1 MKENKLISFILND
14 IKELEIITKG
24 MLEMDE
30 IPSVMHLLAVTKTQN
45 LLEQFNLLKELDENS
60 VFAKVADSECVAN
73 KPIAKEVVVPVAD
86 EKSVEEDDE
95 FVDDEFEDDDEFDEF
110 EDDESDY
117 LVIGSESEVCDA
129 PVAEEPKPVEPRKVE
144 EPKLEPA
151 PEVAS
156 EPAKVAEPEKKVVE
170 SVPDVNVGTVIAEDK
185 LEAQKCVSEVSKV
198 KSKPQV
204 RTTGSR
210 KAEGRFVNSLKKAIT
225 INDRIRYTRELF
237 GGDMELMNK
246 VIVHLDGLSSLKEAT
261 DYIESIFDWDE
272 LDEAVIEFYDL
283 LEMRFS

>member
-60 VFAKVADSECVAN
+60 VFAKVVDTECVAN
-73 KPIAKEVVVPVAD
+73 NPIAKEVVVPVAD

-110 EDDESDY
+110 DDDESDY
-117 LVIGSESEVCDA
+117 LVIGSESDVCDA

>member
-45 LLEQFNLLKELDENS
+45 LLDQFNLLKELDENS
-60 VFAKVADSECVAN
+60 VFAKVVDSECVAN
-73 KPIAKEVVVPVAD
+73 KPVAKEVVVPVAD

-117 LVIGSESEVCDA
+117 LVIGSESDICDA
-129 PVAEEPKPVEPRKVE
+129 PVVE
-144 EPKLEPA
+144 EPKFEPA

-170 SVPDVNVGTVIAEDK
+170 SVPDVNVGTVIAENK
-185 LEAQKCVSEVSKV
+185 LEAQKSVSEVSKV

-204 RTTGSR
+204 RTAGSR

-246 VIVHLDGLSSLKEAT
+246 VIAHLDQLSSLKEAT

>member
-45 LLEQFNLLKELDENS
+45 LLDQFNLLKELDENS
-60 VFAKVADSECVAN
+60 VFAKVVDSECVAN
-73 KPIAKEVVVPVAD
+73 KPVAKEVVVPVAD
-86 EKSVEEDDE
+86 EKSVEDDDE

-110 EDDESDY
+110 DDDESDY
-117 LVIGSESEVCDA
+117 LVIGSESDICDA
-129 PVAEEPKPVEPRKVE
+129 PAVEGPKPVEPGKVE
-144 EPKLEPA
+144 EPKPEPA
-151 PEVAS
+151 PDVAS
-156 EPAKVAEPEKKVVE
+156 ESAKVAEPEKKVVE
-170 SVPDVNVGTVIAEDK
+170 SVPDVNVGTVIAENK
-185 LEAQKCVSEVSKV
+185 LEAQKSVSEVSKV

-246 VIVHLDGLSSLKEAT
+246 VIAHLDQLSSLKEAT

>member
-45 LLEQFNLLKELDENS
+45 LLDQFNLLKELDENS
-60 VFAKVADSECVAN
+60 VFAKVVDSECVAN
-73 KPIAKEVVVPVAD
+73 KPVAKEVVVPVAD
-86 EKSVEEDDE
+86 EKSVEDDDE

-110 EDDESDY
+110 DDDESDY
-117 LVIGSESEVCDA
+117 LVIGSESDICDA
-129 PVAEEPKPVEPRKVE
+129 PVVEEPKP
-144 EPKLEPA
+144 EPA
-151 PEVAS
+151 PEVAN

-170 SVPDVNVGTVIAEDK
+170 SVPDVNVGTVIAENK
-185 LEAQKCVSEVSKV
+185 LEAQKSVSEVSKV

-246 VIVHLDGLSSLKEAT
+246 VIAHLDQLSSLKEAT

>member
-60 VFAKVADSECVAN
+60 VFAKVVDFECVAN

-86 EKSVEEDDE
+86 EKSVEDDDE

-110 EDDESDY
+110 DDDESDY
-117 LVIGSESEVCDA
+117 LVIGSESDICDA
-129 PVAEEPKPVEPRKVE
+129 SVVEEPKPVEPRKVE
-144 EPKLEPA
+144 EPKPEPA
-151 PEVAS
+151 PEVAN

-170 SVPDVNVGTVIAEDK
+170 SVPDVNVGTVIAENK
-185 LEAQKCVSEVSKV
+185 LEAQKSVSEVSKV

-246 VIVHLDGLSSLKEAT
+246 VIAHLDQLSSLKEAT

>member
-1 MKENKLISFILND
+1 
-14 IKELEIITKG
+14 
-24 MLEMDE
+24 
-30 IPSVMHLLAVTKTQN
+30 
-45 LLEQFNLLKELDENS
+45 
-60 VFAKVADSECVAN
+60 
-73 KPIAKEVVVPVAD
+73 VPVAD

-110 EDDESDY
+110 DDDESDY
-117 LVIGSESEVCDA
+117 LVIGSESDICDA
-129 PVAEEPKPVEPRKVE
+129 PVVEEPKPVEPSKVE

-156 EPAKVAEPEKKVVE
+156 EPAKVAEPEKKVVD

-185 LEAQKCVSEVSKV
+185 LEVQKCVSEVSKV

>member
-45 LLEQFNLLKELDENS
+45 LLDQFNLLKELDENS
-60 VFAKVADSECVAN
+60 VFAKVVDSECVAN
-73 KPIAKEVVVPVAD
+73 KPVAKEVVVPVAD
-86 EKSVEEDDE
+86 EKSVEDDDE

-110 EDDESDY
+110 DDDESDY
-117 LVIGSESEVCDA
+117 LVIGSESDICDA
-129 PVAEEPKPVEPRKVE
+129 PVVE

-151 PEVAS
+151 PDVAN
-156 EPAKVAEPEKKVVE
+156 EPVKATVPEKKVVE
-170 SVPDVNVGTVIAEDK
+170 SVPEVNVGTVIAENK
-185 LEAQKCVSEVSKV
+185 LEAQKSVSEVSKV

-204 RTTGSR
+204 RTAGSR

-246 VIVHLDGLSSLKEAT
+246 VIAHLDQLSSLKEAT

>member
-45 LLEQFNLLKELDENS
+45 LLDQFNLLKELDENS
-60 VFAKVADSECVAN
+60 VFAKVVDTECVTN
-73 KPIAKEVVVPVAD
+73 KPVAKEVVVPVVD

-185 LEAQKCVSEVSKV
+185 LEAQKSVSEVSKV

>member
-60 VFAKVADSECVAN
+60 VFAKVVDTECVAN

-86 EKSVEEDDE
+86 EKSVEDDDE

-117 LVIGSESEVCDA
+117 LVIGSESDICDA
-129 PVAEEPKPVEPRKVE
+129 PVVEEPKPVEPGKVE
-144 EPKLEPA
+144 EPKPA
-151 PEVAS
+151 PEVAN

-170 SVPDVNVGTVIAEDK
+170 SVPDVNVGTVIAENK
-185 LEAQKCVSEVSKV
+185 LEAQKSVSEVSKV

>member
-45 LLEQFNLLKELDENS
+45 LLDQFNLLKELDENS
-60 VFAKVADSECVAN
+60 VFAKVVDSECVAN
-73 KPIAKEVVVPVAD
+73 KPVAKEVVEPVAD

-110 EDDESDY
+110 DDDESDY
-117 LVIGSESEVCDA
+117 LVIGSESDICDA
-129 PVAEEPKPVEPRKVE
+129 PVVEEPKPVEPGKVE
-144 EPKLEPA
+144 EPKPGPA
-151 PEVAS
+151 TEVANES
-156 EPAKVAEPEKKVVE
+156 AKATVPETKVVE
-170 SVPDVNVGTVIAEDK
+170 SVPDVNVGTVIAENK
-185 LEAQKCVSEVSKV
+185 LEAQKSVSEVSKV

-246 VIVHLDGLSSLKEAT
+246 VIAHLDQLSSLKEAT

>member
-45 LLEQFNLLKELDENS
+45 LLDQFNLLKELDENS
-60 VFAKVADSECVAN
+60 VFAKVVDSECVAN
-73 KPIAKEVVVPVAD
+73 KPVAKEVVVPVAD
-86 EKSVEEDDE
+86 EKSVEDDDE

-110 EDDESDY
+110 DDDESDY
-117 LVIGSESEVCDA
+117 LVIGSESDICDA
-129 PVAEEPKPVEPRKVE
+129 PVVEEPKPVEPGKVE
-144 EPKLEPA
+144 EPKPEPA
-151 PEVAS
+151 TDVAKEPVKATVPET
-156 EPAKVAEPEKKVVE
+156 KVVE
-170 SVPDVNVGTVIAEDK
+170 SVPEVNVGTVIAENK
-185 LEAQKCVSEVSKV
+185 LEAQKSVSEVSKV

-246 VIVHLDGLSSLKEAT
+246 VIAHLDQLSSLKEAT

>member
-45 LLEQFNLLKELDENS
+45 LLDQFNLLKELDENS
-60 VFAKVADSECVAN
+60 VFAKVVDTECVAS

-86 EKSVEEDDE
+86 EKSVEDDDE

-110 EDDESDY
+110 DDDESDY
-117 LVIGSESEVCDA
+117 LVIGSESDICDA
-129 PVAEEPKPVEPRKVE
+129 LVVEEPKP
-144 EPKLEPA
+144 EPA
-151 PEVAS
+151 TEVAN

-170 SVPDVNVGTVIAEDK
+170 SVPEVNVGTVIAENK
-185 LEAQKCVSEVSKV
+185 LEAQKSVSEVSKV

-246 VIVHLDGLSSLKEAT
+246 VIAHLDQLSSLKEAT

>member
-60 VFAKVADSECVAN
+60 VFAKVVDSECVAN
-73 KPIAKEVVVPVAD
+73 KPVAKEVVVPVAD
-86 EKSVEEDDE
+86 EKSVEDDDE

-110 EDDESDY
+110 DDDESDY
-117 LVIGSESEVCDA
+117 LVIGSESDICDA
-129 PVAEEPKPVEPRKVE
+129 SVVEEPKPVEPSKVE
-144 EPKLEPA
+144 EPKPEPA
-151 PEVAS
+151 PEVAN

-170 SVPDVNVGTVIAEDK
+170 SVPEVNVGTVIAENK
-185 LEAQKCVSEVSKV
+185 LEAQKSVSEVSKV

-246 VIVHLDGLSSLKEAT
+246 VIAHLDQLSSLKEAT

>member
-1 MKENKLISFILND
+1 MKAINKVVGQKSTVIEN
-14 IKELEIITKG
+14 LETI
-24 MLEMDE
+24 
-30 IPSVMHLLAVTKTQN
+30 
-45 LLEQFNLLKELDENS
+45 LEQTVICADEELAELDEKIKAVQLELVDRATS
-60 VFAKVADSECVAN
+60 SEGYEDLARESDRLN
-73 KPIAKEVVVPVAD
+73 E
-86 EKSVEEDDE
+86 EKQKILITLAEDKGRQEKKAELIDFLHE
-95 FVDDEFEDDDEFDEF
+95 QTTEFDEF
-110 EDDESDY
+110 DDDESDY

-129 PVAEEPKPVEPRKVE
+129 LVAEEPKPVEPSKVE

>member
-45 LLEQFNLLKELDENS
+45 LLDQFNLLKELDENS
-60 VFAKVADSECVAN
+60 VFAKVVDSECVAN
-73 KPIAKEVVVPVAD
+73 KPVAKEVVVPVAD
-86 EKSVEEDDE
+86 EKSVEDDDE

-110 EDDESDY
+110 DDDESDY
-117 LVIGSESEVCDA
+117 LVIGSESDICDA
-129 PVAEEPKPVEPRKVE
+129 PVEEEPKPMEPRKVE

-151 PEVAS
+151 PDVANES
-156 EPAKVAEPEKKVVE
+156 AKVAEPEKKVVE
-170 SVPDVNVGTVIAEDK
+170 SVPEVNVGAVIAENK
-185 LEAQKCVSEVSKV
+185 LEAQKSVSEVSKV

-246 VIVHLDGLSSLKEAT
+246 VIAHLDQLSSLKEAT

>member
-1 MKENKLISFILND
+1 
-14 IKELEIITKG
+14 
-24 MLEMDE
+24 
-30 IPSVMHLLAVTKTQN
+30 
-45 LLEQFNLLKELDENS
+45 
-60 VFAKVADSECVAN
+60 
-73 KPIAKEVVVPVAD
+73 
-86 EKSVEEDDE
+86 
-95 FVDDEFEDDDEFDEF
+95 
-110 EDDESDY
+110 
-117 LVIGSESEVCDA
+117 
-129 PVAEEPKPVEPRKVE
+129 
-144 EPKLEPA
+144 
-151 PEVAS
+151 
-156 EPAKVAEPEKKVVE
+156 
-170 SVPDVNVGTVIAEDK
+170 
-185 LEAQKCVSEVSKV
+185 
-198 KSKPQV
+198 V

>member
-60 VFAKVADSECVAN
+60 VFAKVVDAECVAN

-110 EDDESDY
+110 DDDESDY
-117 LVIGSESEVCDA
+117 LVIGSESDICDA
-129 PVAEEPKPVEPRKVE
+129 PVVEEPKPVEPSKVE
-144 EPKLEPA
+144 ESKPEPA

>member
-45 LLEQFNLLKELDENS
+45 LLDQFNLLKELDENS
-60 VFAKVADSECVAN
+60 VFAKVVDTECVAN
-73 KPIAKEVVVPVAD
+73 KPVAKEVVVPVAD
-86 EKSVEEDDE
+86 EKSVEDDDE

-110 EDDESDY
+110 DDDESDY
-117 LVIGSESEVCDA
+117 LVIGSESDICDA
-129 PVAEEPKPVEPRKVE
+129 PVAEEPEPVEPRKVE

-170 SVPDVNVGTVIAEDK
+170 SVPEVNVGTVIAENK
-185 LEAQKCVSEVSKV
+185 LEAQKSVSEVSKV

-246 VIVHLDGLSSLKEAT
+246 VIAHLDQLSSLKEAT

>member
-60 VFAKVADSECVAN
+60 VFAKVVDSECVAN
-73 KPIAKEVVVPVAD
+73 KPVAKEVVVPVAD

-110 EDDESDY
+110 DDDESDY
-117 LVIGSESEVCDA
+117 LVIGSESDICDA
-129 PVAEEPKPVEPRKVE
+129 PVVEEPKPVEPSKVE
-144 EPKLEPA
+144 EPKPEPA
-151 PEVAS
+151 PEVAN

-170 SVPDVNVGTVIAEDK
+170 SVPEVNVGTVIAENK
-185 LEAQKCVSEVSKV
+185 LEAQKSVSEVSKV

-246 VIVHLDGLSSLKEAT
+246 VIVHLDQLSSLKEAT

>member
-60 VFAKVADSECVAN
+60 VFAKVVDAECVAN

-110 EDDESDY
+110 DDDESDY
-117 LVIGSESEVCDA
+117 LVIGSESDICDA
-129 PVAEEPKPVEPRKVE
+129 PVVEEPKPVEPSKVE

-156 EPAKVAEPEKKVVE
+156 EPAKVAEPEKKVVD

-185 LEAQKCVSEVSKV
+185 LEVQKCVSEVSKV

>member
-1 MKENKLISFILND
+1 
-14 IKELEIITKG
+14 
-24 MLEMDE
+24 
-30 IPSVMHLLAVTKTQN
+30 
-45 LLEQFNLLKELDENS
+45 
-60 VFAKVADSECVAN
+60 VADSECVAN

-117 LVIGSESEVCDA
+117 LVIGSESDICDA
-129 PVAEEPKPVEPRKVE
+129 PVAEGPKPVEPRKVE

-246 VIVHLDGLSSLKEAT
+246 VIVHLDELSSLKEAT

>member
-60 VFAKVADSECVAN
+60 VFAKVVDTERVAN
-73 KPIAKEVVVPVAD
+73 KPVAKEVVVPVAD
-86 EKSVEEDDE
+86 EKSVEDDDE

-110 EDDESDY
+110 DDDESDY
-117 LVIGSESEVCDA
+117 LVIGSESDICDA
-129 PVAEEPKPVEPRKVE
+129 PVVEEPKPVEPRKVE
-144 EPKLEPA
+144 EPKFEPA

-170 SVPDVNVGTVIAEDK
+170 SVPDVNVGTVIAENK
-185 LEAQKCVSEVSKV
+185 LETQKSVSEVSKV

-246 VIVHLDGLSSLKEAT
+246 VIAHLDQLSSLKEAT

>member
-45 LLEQFNLLKELDENS
+45 LLDQFNLLKELDENS
-60 VFAKVADSECVAN
+60 VFAKVVDTECVAS
-73 KPIAKEVVVPVAD
+73 KPVAKEVVVPVAD
-86 EKSVEEDDE
+86 EKSVEDDDE

-110 EDDESDY
+110 DDDESDY
-117 LVIGSESEVCDA
+117 LVIGSESDICDA
-129 PVAEEPKPVEPRKVE
+129 SVVEEPKPVEPGKVE
-144 EPKLEPA
+144 EPKPEPA
-151 PEVAS
+151 TDVANEPVKATVPET
-156 EPAKVAEPEKKVVE
+156 KVVE
-170 SVPDVNVGTVIAEDK
+170 SVPDVNVGTVIAENK
-185 LEAQKCVSEVSKV
+185 LEAQKSVSEVSKV

-246 VIVHLDGLSSLKEAT
+246 VIAHLDQLSSLKEAT

>member
-45 LLEQFNLLKELDENS
+45 LLDQFNLLKELDENS
-60 VFAKVADSECVAN
+60 VFAKVVDSECVAN
-73 KPIAKEVVVPVAD
+73 KPVAKEVVVPVAD
-86 EKSVEEDDE
+86 EKSVEDDDE

-110 EDDESDY
+110 DDDESDY
-117 LVIGSESEVCDA
+117 LVIGSESDICDA
-129 PVAEEPKPVEPRKVE
+129 LVAEEPKPVEPSKVE
-144 EPKLEPA
+144 EPKPEPA
-151 PEVAS
+151 PEVAN

-170 SVPDVNVGTVIAEDK
+170 SVPEVNVGTVIAENK
-185 LEAQKCVSEVSKV
+185 LEAQKSVSEVSKV

-246 VIVHLDGLSSLKEAT
+246 VIAHLDQLSSLKEAT